1 MTATRCGEGINSVNK
16 CRALFSYYRFSKEKK
31 KKKKKKTKRV
41 VQKYI
46 KPSSYILR
54 IYRWCYRYKMVVA
67 NCSLGGEGTVF
78 Y

>member
-1 MTATRCGEGINSVNK
+1 MVKGYILWITVEDDFHIVGFPVLTNS
-16 CRALFSYYRFSKEKK
+16 A
-31 KKKKKKTKRV
+31 KKKTKRV

-54 IYRWCYRYKMVVA
+54 IYRWCYRTKMVVA
-67 NCSLGGEGTVF
+67 ICSLGGEGTVF

>member
-1 MTATRCGEGINSVNK
+1 MVNGYTLWITVEHDFHIVCFLVPPNS
-16 CRALFSYYRFSKEKK
+16 A
-31 KKKKKKTKRV
+31 KKKTKRV

-54 IYRWCYRYKMVVA
+54 IYRWCYRTKMVVA
-67 NCSLGGEGTVF
+67 ICSLGGEGTVF

>member
-1 MTATRCGEGINSVNK
+1 MVKGYILWITVEHDFHIVGFPVLPNS
-16 CRALFSYYRFSKEKK
+16 A
-31 KKKKKKTKRV
+31 KKKKTKRV